1 MTTQTEQTVVARDLR
16 SALRQVRERF
26 GPDALI
32 LETRTRQRPVAGA
45 LRMAEE
51 IEVRVALPGSLERAS
66 EPTAPLAAELARL
79 ESLLSVVEA
88 ELDDRENSRYPL
100 AAPLATLGLLP
111 ETLARLAA
119 DHAEEVPPV
128 EQAKLGPALD
138 RLAFA
143 LPCLEAMAVAD
154 LRGYH
159 ALLGAPGAGRSALAA
174 KLCARAA
181 AAGASAVHIALA
193 PMHAGE
199 RHRLEALAI
208 AGGHEAVLA
217 PDAGALVEALRYLE
231 RRDLVI
237 VDMPGFSLDQRA
249 LLERA
254 AAQAG
259 VPMLLRHAVLPAD
272 GWARFAPGL
281 QEAAHYLAITR
292 TDLADPLRIAL
303 DLTQAGAPLLS
314 FVAGGTALGSS
325 LELAQ
330 PAGLLAGLRGSLQ
343 PARSGVGAG
352 R

>member
-1 MTTQTEQTVVARDLR
+1 LTTQTEQTVVARDLR
-16 SALRQVRERF
+16 SALRLVRERF
-26 GPDALI
+26 GADALI
-32 LETRTRQRPVAGA
+32 LETRSRQRPLAGA

-51 IEVRVALPGSLERAS
+51 IEVRVALPGAAGRMS
-66 EPTAPLAAELARL
+66 EPGTPLAAEIARL
-79 ESLLSVVEA
+79 ESLLAVVET
-88 ELDDRENSRYPL
+88 ELDARESGRYPL
-100 AAPLATLGLLP
+100 ATPLGELGLLP

-128 EQAKLGPALD
+128 EQAKHGPALD
-138 RLAFA
+138 RLALA

-159 ALLGAPGAGRSALAA
+159 ALLGAPGVGRSALAA

-193 PMHAGE
+193 PAHGGE

-217 PDAGALVEALRYLE
+217 PDAGGLCEALRFFE

-237 VDMPGFSLDQRA
+237 VDMPAFSLDQRA

-259 VPMLLRHAVLPAD
+259 VPMLLRHAVLAAD

-292 TDLADPLRIAL
+292 VDLADPLRLAL
-303 DLTQAGAPLLS
+303 DLTRDGAPLLS
-314 FVAGGTALGSS
+314 FVAGGTALGST

-330 PAGLLAGLRGSLQ
+330 PAGLLAGLRSSLR
-343 PARSGVGAG
+343 PVRAEAGAG